1 MKHMG
6 YTGNKRFWL
15 SEMKVSESVFASANL
30 PTQHLELC
38 LLEDSSVET
47 ERMRCCLWLCGADA
61 GDSKTSGPNTSHT
74 HSSCSLCCG
83 RPSTAFS
90 RENKFTLQDTGT
102 GYSSQ
107 SPTTKREGRSATS
120 KCHVSVTV
128 ISFNYCSS
136 SSSNISCCF

>member
-90 RENKFTLQDTGT
+90 RENKFTLQEQEQDTAPRARQQRGKAD
-102 GYSSQ
+102 Q
-107 SPTTKREGRSATS
+107 QQANAM
-120 KCHVSVTV
+120 SVLL
-128 ISFNYCSS
+128 
-136 SSSNISCCF
+136 

>member
-47 ERMRCCLWLCGADA
+47 REDEMLFVALWC
-61 GDSKTSGPNTSHT
+61 
-74 HSSCSLCCG
+74 
-83 RPSTAFS
+83 
-90 RENKFTLQDTGT
+90 
-102 GYSSQ
+102 
-107 SPTTKREGRSATS
+107 
-120 KCHVSVTV
+120 
-128 ISFNYCSS
+128 
-136 SSSNISCCF
+136 